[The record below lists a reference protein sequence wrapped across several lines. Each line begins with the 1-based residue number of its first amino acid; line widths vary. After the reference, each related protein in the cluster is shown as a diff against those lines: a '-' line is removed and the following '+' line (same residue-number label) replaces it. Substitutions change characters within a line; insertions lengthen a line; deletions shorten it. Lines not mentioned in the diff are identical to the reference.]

1 MMEPPVAKKIQ
12 HQLTAHGH
20 TRIDPY
26 YWLNDR
32 ENPEVIAYL
41 EAENA
46 YTEQMFSKTGD
57 LRKRLY
63 EEMVARIEQTDMG
76 VPYPKNGY
84 LYFYRFEEGQE
95 YPVYYRRKI
104 GEGQPDEVL
113 LNVPE
118 MARGFSYYHITGLE
132 VSPDNRYLAFGL
144 DTVSR
149 RQYIIMVKDLHTG
162 EILPDRLL
170 NTTSQVVW
178 TSDSRHLYYG
188 LQDETLRPYMIRR
201 HVMGTNPEQDAVI
214 WEEKDPTFRVSL
226 SLSRSR
232 DYVLIASYS
241 TVSTEYRYLKAGD
254 PSALPVVFE
263 PRVRDHEYTI
273 DHARGSFF
281 IRTNL
286 NARNFRLMQC
296 GEAQT
301 SRQDW
306 EELIPGRDDV
316 LLENFLL
323 FKDYLVLEERR
334 NGLSQLYIRPWQS
347 GDGHYLDFG
356 EATYVAYPGVN
367 EEYESGLLRYEYTS
381 LTTPQSTYDYDMTAR
396 SATLLKQ
403 QRVLGDFDPA
413 RYHAERIYA
422 TAPDGTRVPVS
433 LVYRRDMRTEGSQP
447 CLLYGYG
454 SYGYSSDP
462 YFSSARLSLLD
473 RGFIFAIAHIRGGE
487 EMGRSWY
494 DDGKLLKK
502 INTFTDFIACA
513 EHLIENQYTS
523 PAQLYAMGGSA
534 GGLLMGAVV
543 NMKPALFKGVVAAV
557 PFVDVVTTMLDE
569 SIPLTTSEYDEW
581 GNPENKEFYDYM
593 LSYSPYDQVKAQA
606 YPSMLVTTGLHDSQ
620 VQYWEPAKWV
630 AKLRDIKTDDN
641 MLLLHTNMETG
652 HSGATGR
659 FKRYEEVAM
668 EYAYLLMLE
677 NRMR

>member
-95 YPVYYRRKI
+95 YPVYYRSKI
-104 GEGQPDEVL
+104 GEGHPDEVL

-118 MARGFSYYHITGLE
+118 MAKGFSYYHITGLE

-149 RQYIIMVKDLHTG
+149 RQYIIMVKDLLTG

-306 EELIPGRDDV
+306 KELIPGRDDV

-494 DDGKLLKK
+494 EDGKLLNK

>member
-149 RQYIIMVKDLHTG
+149 RQYIIMVKDLLTG

-306 EELIPGRDDV
+306 KELIPGRDDV

-433 LVYRRDMRTEGSQP
+433 LVYRRDMRKEGSQP

-494 DDGKLLKK
+494 EDGKLLNK
-502 INTFTDFIACA
+502 INTFSDFIACA